1 MQSRLWKSPS
11 NSIQKDCCVF
21 PETWLDA
28 DRKFTGVHFW
38 EDYNPITER
47 WYTIQSMAIKWLDGR
62 WAIMELAT
70 DITTRKQV
78 ELELILA
85 KEKAEESDRLKSA
98 FLANMSHEIRTPLN
112 AIVGFSSLLAEAD
125 DDERESYMSLV
136 EENNELLLN
145 LISDILD
152 ISKIEAGTVE
162 LIITRVDVARLC
174 REVISTCSHKKHEEA
189 VGLRFDESS
198 PQIMVDADKNR
209 IMQVLSNFITNALKF
224 TTKGSVTLSYRLE
237 DDGLLQFFLCS
248 VLSLLRQQSR
258 AASTSV
264 PVLCW
269 RARSPPSCGKW
280 ISENTPADR
289 SGHRHLSCRSCW
301 RQLCHRTSPPETAPA
316 FPPVPLA
323 WFWGYSPTS
332 TRNGDGSAPCGASMP
347 ANSPTPPV
355 RLRRGSAFAVG

>member
-1 MQSRLWKSPS
+1 MNGLCAHCPKPQL
-11 NSIQKDCCVF
+11 
-21 PETWLDA
+21 LDA

-47 WYTIQSMAIKWLDGR
+47 WYTIQSMAIKWFDGR

-237 DDGLLQFFLCS
+237 DDGLLHFCVTDTGKGIPAEQQHEIFSRFVKLDS
-248 VLSLLRQQSR
+248 FSQGAGLGLSICQSLVER
-258 AASTSV
+258 MGGQIGV
-264 PVLCW
+264 KLP
-269 RARSPPSCGKW
+269 
-280 ISENTPADR
+280 
-289 SGHRHLSCRSCW
+289 
-301 RQLCHRTSPPETAPA
+301 
-316 FPPVPLA
+316 
-323 WFWGYSPTS
+323 
-332 TRNGDGSAPCGASMP
+332 
-347 ANSPTPPV
+347 
-355 RLRRGSAFAVG
+355 

>member
-1 MQSRLWKSPS
+1 MLENAEAGLNGLCAHCPKS
-11 NSIQKDCCVF
+11 QL
-21 PETWLDA
+21 LDA

-189 VGLRFDESS
+189 VVLRFDESS

-237 DDGLLQFFLCS
+237 DDGLLLLC
-248 VLSLLRQQSR
+248 
-258 AASTSV
+258 
-264 PVLCW
+264 
-269 RARSPPSCGKW
+269 
-280 ISENTPADR
+280 N
-289 SGHRHLSCRSCW
+289 
-301 RQLCHRTSPPETAPA
+301 
-316 FPPVPLA
+316 
-323 WFWGYSPTS
+323 GY
-332 TRNGDGSAPCGASMP
+332 R
-347 ANSPTPPV
+347 
-355 RLRRGSAFAVG
+355 